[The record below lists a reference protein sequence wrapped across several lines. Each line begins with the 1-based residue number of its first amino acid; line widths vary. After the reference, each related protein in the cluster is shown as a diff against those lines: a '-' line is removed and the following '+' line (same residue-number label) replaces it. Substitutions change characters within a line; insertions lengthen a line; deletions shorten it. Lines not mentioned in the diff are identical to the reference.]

1 MDGSR
6 THQTS
11 VMRQRQKKKK
21 RKSVPMQTV
30 RVDHKTLIEVPLSK
44 NPKKAVKEWLE
55 KCESS
60 KPSHRRMYI

>member
-1 MDGSR
+1 
-6 THQTS
+6 
-11 VMRQRQKKKK
+11 MRQRQKKKK

-44 NPKKAVKEWLE
+44 DPKKAVKEWLE